1 MSDSQATMSLARHA
15 LAATSD
21 TVRESAATALRERS
35 MYEYVPDLLNL
46 LANPVE
52 SNWSIRATPTGDVFY
67 THVLFQDGAN
77 GDRQHEVRR
86 GLAQIDGRA
95 GSRVAFDPMNARIGR
110 AADSFALVSRRM
122 AARTESEVAQTN
134 QQIAAANDRIVN
146 LLRISTGEDY
156 GSNASAWWDWW
167 SEYTATERTSDDVV
181 YRTENTSMQTTFYDS
196 PYAPPTPPCECFV
209 SGTPVWTKTGLRP
222 IESLNR
228 GDMVLAQD
236 VTTGELAYRPIV
248 SRTVRQPSPA
258 MEIRVGSDTI
268 VATIGHPFF
277 KLGDGWTMAKQ
288 LAGGDVVA
296 GVERPLVVDSTSH
309 IGDIEAHNLI
319 VEGFASYF
327 VGQAGLLVHD
337 GTPTPAVRQVEPGLL
352 LDR

>member
-1 MSDSQATMSLARHA
+1 
-15 LAATSD
+15 
-21 TVRESAATALRERS
+21 
-35 MYEYVPDLLNL
+35 
-46 LANPVE
+46 
-52 SNWSIRATPTGDVFY
+52 
-67 THVLFQDGAN
+67 
-77 GDRQHEVRR
+77 
-86 GLAQIDGRA
+86 
-95 GSRVAFDPMNARIGR
+95 
-110 AADSFALVSRRM
+110 
-122 AARTESEVAQTN
+122 
-134 QQIAAANDRIVN
+134 
-146 LLRISTGEDY
+146 
-156 GSNASAWWDWW
+156 
-167 SEYTATERTSDDVV
+167 
-181 YRTENTSMQTTFYDS
+181 
-196 PYAPPTPPCECFV
+196 
-209 SGTPVWTKTGLRP
+209 
-222 IESLNR
+222 
-228 GDMVLAQD
+228 
-236 VTTGELAYRPIV
+236 
-248 SRTVRQPSPA
+248 